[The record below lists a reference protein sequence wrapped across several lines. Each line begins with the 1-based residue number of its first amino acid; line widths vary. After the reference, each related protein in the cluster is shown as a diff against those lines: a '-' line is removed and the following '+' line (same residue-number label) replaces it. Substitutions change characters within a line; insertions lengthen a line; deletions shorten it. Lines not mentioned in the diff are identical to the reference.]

1 MHRRRLTGALLALAA
16 ATGLT
21 ACSGPGSVD
30 ASPAAQA
37 GSSACTKASAQW
49 PATVAQQKTRPTSA
63 KSDTVRAWGDPA
75 IIARCGV
82 TSPGPTTDECFDV
95 DGIDWVGHQ
104 LSDGF
109 RFITYGRS
117 PAIEVLI
124 PEKYQGWGV
133 AAFTAAARTIPQSTH
148 RCSN

>member
-1 MHRRRLTGALLALAA
+1 MTGGLLALAA

-21 ACSGPGSVD
+21 ACNGSDTVGASTAAQA
-30 ASPAAQA
+30 ASPA
-37 GSSACTKASAQW
+37 CTRAAANW
-49 PATVAQQKTRPTSA
+49 PKTVAQQKTRQTSA
-63 KSDTVRAWGDPA
+63 KSNTVRAWGDPA

-82 TSPGPTTDECFDV
+82 SSPGPTTDECFDV

-109 RFITYGRS
+109 RFVTYGRS

-124 PEKYQGWGV
+124 PKKYEGWGV

-148 RCSN
+148 RCS